1 MEEVYI
7 LHRKGCAAELV
18 TAKQAINNALAQ
30 EESGIIPRY
39 AFRDYKT
46 GENLTPPGWLI
57 WSTYADGCG
66 VVFRRNDGKMIIT
79 TGTQGDF
86 CMI

>member
-1 MEEVYI
+1 MAENYI
-7 LHRKGCAAELV
+7 VHACNGMQIFTRAQVINSALEQE
-18 TAKQAINNALAQ
+18 TA
-30 EESGIIPRY
+30 GIAPRY

-46 GENLTPPGWLI
+46 GGNLTPPGWLI

-66 VVFRRNDGKMIIT
+66 VVFRRNDGEMAII

-86 CMI
+86 CIV